1 MRHASLAA
9 LVLALPAAGCAVP
22 PGGNGDATG
31 DVGADDD
38 DSTPEEDLNVCH
50 GDALVDNVPISDD
63 LDALEERFDVN
74 EDLVRIMFLGEP
86 F

>member
-1 MRHASLAA
+1 MRTLRLGALLLWGSLAA
-9 LVLALPAAGCAVP
+9 CAGQGEGPDAA
-22 PGGNGDATG
+22 
-31 DVGADDD
+31 ADDD
-38 DSTPEEDLNVCH
+38 DSTPFEDPNACY
-50 GDALVDNVPISDD
+50 GDALVDAVPISDD